1 MIQVTIIYYNL
12 LTGEMTTLL
21 ENLSERV
28 GRMES
33 APRKRQKGWFLILI
47 LSFLISLN
55 ISQNH
60 NIT

>member
-33 APRKRQKGWFLILI
+33 APRKRQKGWFLN

>member
-33 APRKRQKGWFLILI
+33 APRKRQKGWFLIV
-47 LSFLISLN
+47 SFLISFN

>member
-33 APRKRQKGWFLILI
+33 APRKRQKGWFLIL
-47 LSFLISLN
+47 SFLISLN